1 MIREFLRQTFVTYGL
16 IVLAVTIVPLIF
28 LEDYLSQ
35 PVVFLLQLFV
45 LTLIIRLSLLLVQY
59 VELKTPLIEYVV
71 DFVIVTV
78 EVMGTGGTGMLFGWV
93 TKESRIIFPIIIIFV
108 FISVYVLNALRIQKD
123 IQQINDQI
131 QLRKR
136 VKKEFPSE

>member
-1 MIREFLRQTFVTYGL
+1 MIREFLRQTFVTYAL

-35 PVVFLLQLFV
+35 PVVFLLQLFI

-59 VELKTPLIEYVV
+59 VELKTPLVEYVV
-71 DFVIVTV
+71 DFVLVTV
-78 EVMGTGGTGMLFGWV
+78 EVMSTGMLFGWV
-93 TKESRIIFPIIIIFV
+93 TKESRIIFPVIIIFV

-123 IQQINDQI
+123 IQRINDQI
-131 QLRKR
+131 RLRKR